1 MSSWHPRRPKS
12 NEFLH
17 WLARMAIYNCY
28 RGHPLHSFLIPSFS
42 KKILPTDFKVTQVL
56 TCKYA
61 VSQKL
66 AIELVATNVLKF
78 DISLPKTV
86 FGKSLHTKFGH
97 PWRPLNI
104 LTC

>member
-1 MSSWHPRRPKS
+1 
-12 NEFLH
+12 
-17 WLARMAIYNCY
+17 MAIKNCY

-61 VSQKL
+61 VPEKL
-66 AIELVATNVLKF
+66 AIQSVVTNVLKF

-86 FGKSLHTKFGH
+86 FETTIHTKFGH
-97 PWRPLNI
+97 SWRPLNI